1 MKTGLENWA
10 ELHNTTADEIKIL
23 LLSEGHNPEQFLGD
37 SLITA
42 EPVPNGRNEALI
54 MLLNRGRA
62 GEIKVSKETIKNIL
76 DTDIAF
82 DAIRS
87 DTLPDTIQ
95 ALAKI
100 SENTADNTTQ
110 STAAMVE
117 TTENTADN
125 ITQSSAETGENTNES
140 TAADEAQTDTKKPE
154 EKEAKTEKKNEPV
167 RRKTKYSMNKATA
180 DAMLALKFDAEIP
193 SIRSIRAFLLSL
205 PEYKAQDV
213 AVMSDDEIQTQ
224 FTKNY
229 VCANTE
235 DGTLILSK
243 SNCGA
248 LKEVLSR
255 SDNYFVPQS

>member
-23 LLSEGHNPEQFLGD
+23 LLSEGHNPEQFLGN
-37 SLITA
+37 SLTTA
-42 EPVPNGRNEALI
+42 EPVLNGRNEALI

-62 GEIKVSKETIKNIL
+62 GEIKVSKDIIKNVL
-76 DTDIAF
+76 DKDVVA
-82 DAIRS
+82 DIRS
-87 DTLPDTIQ
+87 DMLPDIIQ
-95 ALAKI
+95 SSANI
-100 SENTADNTTQ
+100 IENTADNATQ
-110 STAAMVE
+110 PTAE
-117 TTENTADN
+117 TTENTVDDT
-125 ITQSSAETGENTNES
+125 IQPSAETGENTNEN
-140 TAADEAQTDTKKPE
+140 TAADEMQADTKKPE
-154 EKEAKTEKKNEPV
+154 EKEAKTKKKNETV

-205 PEYKAQDV
+205 PEYKAQDI
-213 AVMSDDEIQTQ
+213 AVMSDDEIQAQ

-229 VCANTE
+229 VCANID
-235 DGTLILSK
+235 DGMLILSK

>member
-1 MKTGLENWA
+1 MKTGLDVLA
-10 ELHNTTADEIKIL
+10 ERHNSTADEIKIL
-23 LLSEGHNPEQFLGD
+23 FLAEGHDPESYLGSSVTTD
-37 SLITA
+37 S
-42 EPVPNGRNEALI
+42 PVPSGRDVAI
-54 MLLNRGRA
+54 MQLLNRGRA
-62 GEIKVSKETIKNIL
+62 GEIKVSKDIIKNVL
-76 DTDIAF
+76 GKDVVAD
-82 DAIRS
+82 IRS
-87 DTLPDTIQ
+87 DMLPDIIQ
-95 ALAKI
+95 SSANI
-100 SENTADNTTQ
+100 IENVADNATQPTT
-110 STAAMVE
+110 E

-125 ITQSSAETGENTNES
+125 TIQPSAETGENTNEN
-140 TAADEAQTDTKKPE
+140 TAADEMQADTKKPE

-180 DAMLALKFDAEIP
+180 DTMLALKFDAEIP